1 VDATHTHGRICSLR
15 QWIRCTLP
23 LALAAILFLSV
34 LARGQPGPMRPV
46 SVQMHVHASMSEGNG
61 SWRAANVHA
70 KKIGLDV
77 LWWSDH
83 DWRMAYHTYN
93 RAFGFEGPDLS
104 TVVSTYYEPGTDMDA
119 AAGNEERMTITL
131 APHRLNGSVKDGIG
145 RTTTERATEGTRS
158 FEVAAAAAAEGWQP
172 YLYEIDGT
180 RRTMK
185 RSLASNV
192 KLSFAVFANAGDHA
206 AAVRVDLSQQ
216 PPDMKAGAIYYVL
229 TEAADSDLKSIE
241 DADAHTKV
249 VRLPFQPESWNR
261 VNVDVTRDADRLQL
275 GGIDNAMV
283 AVSFGVLAR
292 GARARAFFDDYVIQH
307 ELQGEALRDVARA
320 MAARYQKEYGVI
332 NYVGQE
338 LSFQAHMN
346 PLGERVPMIDHLK
359 HPAGLNARDTSAFVH
374 ANGGILSLNHIFG
387 TNAPPPG
394 VDTKDP
400 ESVRAFED
408 RRIGELTEN
417 RVYGADILE
426 VGYPTRVLPMT
437 SFLRVW
443 DALSGAGVDVV
454 GNGISDTHGSVAGW
468 YDGNNFI
475 SWVWTRSASMA
486 DIVDGFRR
494 GDVYFGDPVQ
504 FKGTL
509 TLTTSDGHRMG
520 SVVVTKKPEHVVT
533 VKIEGLPPGARART
547 VVNGKAGGDE
557 TPGRSTLERRVR
569 VDTSAPAFVRVE
581 AYTADGRPLVFS
593 NPIYFRTDDDG
604 TISAAKRAIC
614 R

>member
-1 VDATHTHGRICSLR
+1 MR
-15 QWIRCTLP
+15 QWIRLTLP
-23 LALAAILFLSV
+23 IGIAAIFFLSV
-34 LARGQPGPMRPV
+34 RAGNQPAAARAV

-93 RAFGFEGPDLS
+93 RAFGFEGPGL
-104 TVVSTYYEPGTDMDA
+104 TTPVPTYYEPGTDLNA
-119 AAGNEERMTITL
+119 TAKNERMTITL
-131 APHRLNGSVKDGIG
+131 APHKLNGNVKDAIA
-145 RTTTERATEGTRS
+145 RTTTERATEGMRS
-158 FEVAAAAAAEGWQP
+158 LEMAAAPAASGWQP
-172 YLYEIDGT
+172 YFYEIDAT

-192 KLSFAVFANAGDHA
+192 KLSFAVFADAGEQA

-229 TEAADSDLKSIE
+229 TQATDADVKTLE
-241 DADAHTKV
+241 DAHTKV
-249 VRLPFQPESWNR
+249 VRLGFQPGSWNR
-261 VNVDVTRDADRLQL
+261 VTVDVTRDAERLQL
-275 GGIDNAMV
+275 GGIDNAIV
-283 AVSFGVLAR
+283 AVSFGVLTR
-292 GARARAFFDDYVIQH
+292 GSVARAFFDDYVIHH
-307 ELQGEALRDVARA
+307 ELQGEALRDAARA

-346 PLGERVPMIDHLK
+346 PIGERVPMIDHVK
-359 HPAGLNARDTSAFVH
+359 NPAGLNARETSDFVH
-374 ANGGILSLNHIFG
+374 ANGGVLSLNHIFG
-387 TNAPPPG
+387 TNQPPPG
-394 VDTKDP
+394 FNTKDP
-400 ESVRAFED
+400 DSVRALED
-408 RRIGELTEN
+408 ARIRELTES

-426 VGYPTRVLPMT
+426 VGYPTRVLPMA

-443 DALSGAGVDVV
+443 DALSAAGVDVV

-475 SWVWTRSASMA
+475 SWVWTRSASRA

-494 GDVYFGDPVQ
+494 GDVYFGDPAQ

-509 TLTTSDGHRMG
+509 TLTTNDGHRMG
-520 SVVVTKKPEHVVT
+520 SVVVTKKPEHVVN
-533 VKIEGLPPGARART
+533 VKIEGLPAGARVRTVINGQPGAE
-547 VVNGKAGGDE
+547 E
-557 TPGRSTLERRVR
+557 TPGRPMFEKKVR
-569 VDTSAPAFVRVE
+569 VDTSTQAFLRVE
-581 AYTADGRPLVFS
+581 AYTAEGRPLVFS
-593 NPIYFRTDDDG
+593 NPIYFRTDEGG
-604 TISAAKRAIC
+604 TVSTYKRVLC
-614 R
+614 Q